1 MAKLKFSSE
10 VEIPDAL
17 LPLLCDA
24 LRCKPAD
31 LEKEIARFA
40 PAAILE
46 FLDMVAGV
54 ATLASAADVR
64 ERRLVRLM
72 LTAYPTEPPVADEVA
87 RLFNITPSAARS
99 LMRATAAKHRLAL
112 REKIEPALKQ
122 VIVDCKGDGKEPY
135 TVVILNP
142 ILVELLNARL
152 ETSTDPKTPV
162 RRTGDSLTQYT
173 IDVGSYKYL
182 KDSLK

>member
-1 MAKLKFSSE
+1 MTKIKITTE
-10 VEIPDAL
+10 VEVPDTLLAL
-17 LPLLCDA
+17 LSDA
-24 LRCKPAD
+24 FRCKPAD
-31 LEKEIARFA
+31 LEKEIGRFA

-46 FLDMVAGV
+46 FVDMVAGV
-54 ATLASAADVR
+54 ATLTSAADIR

-72 LTAYPTEPPVADEVA
+72 LTAYPTTPPAADEVG

-112 REKIEPALKQ
+112 RERIEPALRA
-122 VIVDCKGDGKEPY
+122 ILTSCKGDGSEPY

-152 ETSTDPKTPV
+152 ETSPDPKTPV

-173 IDVGSYKYL
+173 IDIGSYDYL
-182 KDSLK
+182 EDSLK

>member
-1 MAKLKFSSE
+1 MPKLNIAVD
-10 VEIPDAL
+10 VEISDTAGA
-17 LPLLCDA
+17 LLCDA

-31 LEKEIARFA
+31 VEKELGRFA

-46 FLDMVAGV
+46 FIDM
-54 ATLASAADVR
+54 ATGAASLASAGDVR

-72 LTAYPTEPPVADEVA
+72 LTAYPADPPGADEVA

-99 LMRATAAKHRLAL
+99 LMRAVTAKHRLQL
-112 REKIEPALKQ
+112 RERIEPALKA
-122 VIVDCKGDGKEPY
+122 ILTGCKGDGSEPY
-135 TVVILNP
+135 TAVILNP

-152 ETSTDPKTPV
+152 GTAVDPKTPV

-173 IDVGSYKYL
+173 IDVGSYVFL